1 VRILVT
7 GAKGQVGSE
16 LIQQGKKLGLQMLA
30 TDRAELDITQQH
42 QVNRFIRVQQP
53 DIIINAAAYTA
64 VDRAESEP
72 ELAYATNRDGAAY
85 LAQACADNHIP
96 LLHLSTDYLFDGNK
110 QGGYSET
117 DLPNPRSIYGKSKL
131 EGERAIESI
140 LTQHLILRV
149 SWVFG
154 AKDTNFVKTMLRLG
168 REQDVLKVVADQ
180 RGGPTWSGDIAA
192 ILLNLVKRWRAGE
205 AIPWGTYHFSGQPA
219 TTWHTFAEAIFEQAE
234 ILGMLNKQPKVDPI
248 TSAEYPTTASRPLN
262 TVFDCHK
269 IAQELG
275 IAQPDWRVGL
285 KDVLIE
291 LKAQ

>member
-1 VRILVT
+1 
-7 GAKGQVGSE
+7 
-16 LIQQGKKLGLQMLA
+16 MLT

-53 DIIINAAAYTA
+53 DIVINAAAYTD

-110 QGGYSET
+110 QGGYCET
-117 DLPNPRSIYGKSKL
+117 DSPNPRSIYGKSKL

-154 AKDTNFVKTMLRLG
+154 AKGPNFVKTMLRLG
-168 REQDVLKVVADQ
+168 RERKVLKVVADQ
-180 RGGPTWSGDIAA
+180 HGGPTWSGDIAG

-205 AIPWGTYHFSGQPA
+205 TIPWGTYHYSGQPA
-219 TTWHTFAEAIFEQAE
+219 TTWHAFAEVIFEQAE
-234 ILGMLNKQPKVDPI
+234 ELEVIDTSPKVEPI
-248 TSAEYPTTASRPLN
+248 TTMEYLTTAPRPLN
-262 TVFDCHK
+262 SVFDCHK

-275 IAQPDWRVGL
+275 IVQPDWRVGL
-285 KDVLIE
+285 KE
-291 LKAQ
+291 LLKNLRVQ

>member
-1 VRILVT
+1 LVT

-16 LIQQGKKLGLQMLA
+16 LIQQGEKLGLQMLA
-30 TDRAELDITQQH
+30 TDRTELNITRQH
-42 QVNRFIRVQQP
+42 EVNSFIQMQQP
-53 DIIINAAAYTA
+53 DIVINAAAYTD

-110 QGGYSET
+110 QGGYCET
-117 DLPNPRSIYGKSKL
+117 DSPNPRSIYGKSKL

-154 AKDTNFVKTMLRLG
+154 AKGPNFVKTMLRLG
-168 REQDVLKVVADQ
+168 RERKVLKVVADQ
-180 RGGPTWSGDIAA
+180 HGGPTWSGDIAG

-205 AIPWGTYHFSGQPA
+205 TIPWGTYHYSGQPA
-219 TTWHTFAEAIFEQAE
+219 TTWHAFAEVIFEQAE
-234 ILGMLNKQPKVDPI
+234 ELEVIDTSPKVEPI
-248 TSAEYPTTASRPLN
+248 TTMEYLTTAPRPLN
-262 TVFDCHK
+262 SVFDCHK

-275 IAQPDWRVGL
+275 IVQPDWRVGL
-285 KDVLIE
+285 KE
-291 LKAQ
+291 LLKNLRVQ